1 MVGVGIPDDDGD
13 QRFAI
18 RVPRQAAA
26 ARFIEQ
32 VWTPKQIQA
41 LPGHAWITMTMIR

>member
-13 QRFAI
+13 QRFTIHAL
-18 RVPRQAAA
+18 RHAAA

-32 VWTPKQIQA
+32 GWILEQIQA
-41 LPGHAWITMTMIR
+41 LPGHAWITITMIR